1 MKEAQT
7 KNCVNCQKDFTIEP
21 DDFGFYEQMKV
32 PPPTWCPHCR
42 LVRRLAWQGYR
53 FLYKREC
60 DFSKEKVL
68 STIPPDSLHKV
79 YKQDIWWSDKWDP
92 KSYGRDYDSSRPFFE
107 QWKDLVMDV
116 PLPSLTTEYSTMI
129 GSDYCNAAAT
139 LKNCY
144 LCFKFDESEECGYC
158 NTGTSLKNSFDVS
171 FSNFCELCYDSSNLN
186 KCNQVFFSQDCEDSY
201 NIWFSRDLVGCNDC
215 VGCINLRNKSYHIF
229 NKAYSKE
236 DYRTIIKEYDF
247 KTLKGISLFKRET
260 EDFMLTQPRRQ
271 FHGYQNQ
278 NVSGDYIYKSRN
290 IKDSYMVRNS
300 ENLRYCHLLKAGNV
314 FNAMDYTTFG
324 MKAEWIYECGWVGIQ
339 ANNNKFCIWCYKS
352 HNLEYCFGC
361 HGSGNLFGCV
371 GIRTG
376 EYCILNKQYTKED
389 YSIIVEKIKKEMK
402 EYGEMLPISL
412 CPWPYNESNADEW
425 FPLSK
430 DEALT
435 QGFSWRDPDMREYVD
450 ATIILPDHIKNVSD
464 DITKEILKCID
475 CGRNYQIIHKELQ
488 FYKRFNLPI
497 PKQCPLCR
505 DRARVKKMNPLQIYY
520 RNCDKCHLD
529 ITTSYAPERPEIV
542 YCEKCYQQQVY

>member
-171 FSNFCELCYDSSNLN
+171 FSNFCEL
-186 KCNQVFFSQDCEDSY
+186 
-201 NIWFSRDLVGCNDC
+201 
-215 VGCINLRNKSYHIF
+215 
-229 NKAYSKE
+229 
-236 DYRTIIKEYDF
+236 
-247 KTLKGISLFKRET
+247 
-260 EDFMLTQPRRQ
+260 
-271 FHGYQNQ
+271 
-278 NVSGDYIYKSRN
+278 
-290 IKDSYMVRNS
+290 
-300 ENLRYCHLLKAGNV
+300 
-314 FNAMDYTTFG
+314 
-324 MKAEWIYECGWVGIQ
+324 
-339 ANNNKFCIWCYKS
+339 
-352 HNLEYCFGC
+352 
-361 HGSGNLFGCV
+361 
-371 GIRTG
+371 
-376 EYCILNKQYTKED
+376 
-389 YSIIVEKIKKEMK
+389 
-402 EYGEMLPISL
+402 
-412 CPWPYNESNADEW
+412 
-425 FPLSK
+425 
-430 DEALT
+430 
-435 QGFSWRDPDMREYVD
+435 
-450 ATIILPDHIKNVSD
+450 
-464 DITKEILKCID
+464 
-475 CGRNYQIIHKELQ
+475 
-488 FYKRFNLPI
+488 
-497 PKQCPLCR
+497 
-505 DRARVKKMNPLQIYY
+505 
-520 RNCDKCHLD
+520 
-529 ITTSYAPERPEIV
+529 
-542 YCEKCYQQQVY
+542 